1 MLHGTSRSVPGT
13 SWHVPCSP
21 PNWGGSCSW
30 PQCSALAGDVPPEPV
45 RLAMESVEFASEF
58 VGFGDFAGYRA
69 WRETAPALLAE
80 IVDGVPWDVAKG
92 GS

>member
-1 MLHGTSRSVPGT
+1 
-13 SWHVPCSP
+13 
-21 PNWGGSCSW
+21 
-30 PQCSALAGDVPPEPV
+30 
-45 RLAMESVEFASEF
+45 MESVEFASEF